1 MTLTIGIDIGGTFT
15 DVVALDQS
23 GNTASFT
30 KVASTPANP
39 AIGVLNG
46 LEKILS
52 MRGERLKDLERLVH
66 SSTVSLN
73 AILERKGAR
82 LGILATEGFGDL
94 LIIGRQKRTEMY
106 DLFND
111 AETPLFLCPR
121 ECIMP
126 IPGRLAPT
134 GEVLKPLDEAAVERA
149 VTELIDIHKVD
160 AIAVCYLFSFIN
172 PEHELKTREI
182 ILRIKPDL
190 KVSLSSEV
198 DCHIREYERLVMTTF
213 DAYVKPITEKYLS
226 SLAERLSEGSNATL
240 QIMQSR
246 GGINGWRLAAQRP
259 ITTAMS
265 GTSAGAIGG
274 AYSGERAGRQNV
286 ITIDIG
292 GTSCDV
298 ALITGGRPLVSTD
311 GKLDKYPLRQKMIDV
326 TSIGAGGGSLAWI
339 DEAGALRVGPQSA
352 GANPGPACYG
362 LGGTEPTITDAS
374 VVLGYLNPHTFG
386 CGELT
391 LHPELA
397 EAALARIAGRVGLT
411 VPGLAIGMHR
421 VLNAR
426 MADAM
431 RLVSIKRGLDARR
444 FALLGLGGGGPV
456 HAAALAQI
464 LSMSCAII
472 PPLPGVLCATGLL
485 AANIEHEHSRT
496 LIQAANTLDPVAL
509 EEAYRSVLAEC
520 AARMKEEGVAPATV
534 RTMRFIDA
542 RYASQSYE
550 LQLSVPD
557 GPITRATIDA
567 LVDDFHAMHER
578 VYGHAQRAQPV
589 VFVTIYGVQ
598 SHKVADP
605 KFIGEVGKGNLD
617 DARKGERRCMF
628 VESQGFLSTPVFE
641 RVLIPPNQPIIGPAI
656 IEQQD
661 TTTVVQPNQSVQADE
676 IGNLIITS
684 IA

>member
-15 DVVALDQS
+15 DVVALDQI
-23 GNTASFT
+23 GNTASFA

-52 MRGERLKDLERLVH
+52 MRSEKLKDLERLVH
-66 SSTVSLN
+66 SSTISLN

-121 ECIMP
+121 ECIMH
-126 IPGRLAPT
+126 IPGRLTPT
-134 GEVLKPLDEAAVERA
+134 GDVLTPLDEPAVERA
-149 VTELIDIHKVD
+149 VLELINTHSVD
-160 AIAVCYLFSFIN
+160 AIAVCYLFSYIN
-172 PEHELKTREI
+172 PEHELRTREI
-182 ILRIKPDL
+182 IKRVKPDL

-226 SLAERLSEGSNATL
+226 SLAERLSESSKATL

-274 AYSGERAGRQNV
+274 GYSGERAGWQDV

-311 GKLDKYPLRQKMIDV
+311 GKLDKYPLRQKTIDV

-339 DEAGALRVGPQSA
+339 DDAGALRVGPQSA

-362 LGGTEPTITDAS
+362 LGGADPTITDAS
-374 VVLGYLNPHTFG
+374 VALGYLNPSTFG
-386 CGELT
+386 CGELA
-391 LHPELA
+391 LYPELA
-397 EAALARIAGRVGLT
+397 DEALSRVAKRVGLT

-431 RLVSIKRGLDARR
+431 GLVSIKRGFDARR
-444 FALLGLGGGGPV
+444 FGLLGLGGGGPV
-456 HAAALAQI
+456 HAAALAKI
-464 LSMSCAII
+464 LSMKCAII

-496 LIQAANTLDPVAL
+496 LIQSAETLDPAVL
-509 EEAYRSVLAEC
+509 EEAYRGVLKEC
-520 AARMKEEGVAPATV
+520 AGRMREEGVPPSAV

-557 GPITRATIDA
+557 GPITPATIKG

-578 VYGHAQRAQPV
+578 VYGHAQRSQPV

-605 KFIGEVGKGNLD
+605 KFSGEVGKGSLK
-617 DARKGERRCMF
+617 DAKKGERQCMF
-628 VESQGFLSTPVFE
+628 SEPRGFVPTPIFE
-641 RVLIPPNQPIIGPAI
+641 RVLIPPDRPIIGPAI

-661 TTTVVQPNQSVQADE
+661 TTTVVQPEQSVQADE
-676 IGNLIITS
+676 IGNLIITR
-684 IA
+684 IE

>member
-15 DVVALDQS
+15 DVVALDKD
-23 GNTASFT
+23 GKTTSFT
-30 KVASTPANP
+30 KVASTPSNP

-46 LEKILS
+46 LEKILG
-52 MRGERLKDLERLVH
+52 MRGQALGDLGRLVH

-82 LGILATEGFGDL
+82 LGLLATEGFGDL

-111 AETPLFLCPR
+111 AETPIFLCPR
-121 ECIMP
+121 ERIMHV
-126 IPGRLAPT
+126 PGRLAPS

-149 VTELIDIHKVD
+149 VRALVEDHKVD
-160 AIAVCYLFSFIN
+160 AIAVCYLFAYIN
-172 PEHELKTREI
+172 PEHELRTREI
-182 ILRIKPDL
+182 IRRIAPDL
-190 KVSLSSEV
+190 MVSISSEV

-226 SLAERLSEGSNATL
+226 SLAERLSQGSDATL

-246 GGINGWRLAAQRP
+246 GGINGWKLAAQRP

-352 GANPGPACYG
+352 GANPGPASYG

-374 VVLGYLNPHTFG
+374 VVLGYLNPRTFG
-386 CGELT
+386 CGELA

-397 EAALARIAGRVGLT
+397 EEALSKVARRVGLT
-411 VPGLAIGMHR
+411 VPGLALGMHR

-426 MADAM
+426 MADAI
-431 RLVSIKRGLDARR
+431 RLVSIKRGFDVRR

-464 LSMSCAII
+464 LSTSSAII

-496 LIQAANTLDPVAL
+496 LIQAADSMDPQAL
-509 EEAYRSVLAEC
+509 EEAYEGVLVEC
-520 AARMKEEGVAPATV
+520 AARMKEEGVPPSAI
-534 RTMRFIDA
+534 RTLRFIDA

-557 GPITRATIDA
+557 GPITRATIEA
-567 LVDDFHAMHER
+567 LVEDFHAMHER
-578 VYGHAQRAQPV
+578 VYGHAQRNQPV

-605 KFIGEVGKGNLD
+605 KFSGDVGKGTLAE
-617 DARKGERRCMF
+617 ARKGERKCMF
-628 VESQGFLSTPVFE
+628 VEADGFVPTPVFD
-641 RVLIPPNQPIIGPAI
+641 RVLLPPNQPIAGPAI

-661 TTTVVQPNQSVQADE
+661 TTTVVQPRQTVRADE

-684 IA
+684 AA

>member
-1 MTLTIGIDIGGTFT
+1 M
-15 DVVALDQS
+15 
-23 GNTASFT
+23 
-30 KVASTPANP
+30 
-39 AIGVLNG
+39 
-46 LEKILS
+46 
-52 MRGERLKDLERLVH
+52 H
-66 SSTVSLN
+66 
-73 AILERKGAR
+73 
-82 LGILATEGFGDL
+82 
-94 LIIGRQKRTEMY
+94 
-106 DLFND
+106 
-111 AETPLFLCPR
+111 
-121 ECIMP
+121 

-134 GEVLKPLDEAAVERA
+134 GAVLKPLDEAAVERA
-149 VTELIDIHKVD
+149 VLELVEVHKVD
-160 AIAVCYLFSFIN
+160 AIAVCYLFSYIN
-172 PEHELKTREI
+172 PDHELRTREI
-182 ILRIKPDL
+182 IRRIKPEL

-213 DAYVKPITEKYLS
+213 DAYVKPITEKYLG

-298 ALITGGRPLVSTD
+298 ALINGGRPLVSTD

-362 LGGTEPTITDAS
+362 LGGIEPTITDAS
-374 VVLGYLNPHTFG
+374 VVLGYLNPRTFG
-386 CGELT
+386 CGELA

-397 EAALARIAGRVGLT
+397 KEALARIATRVGLT
-411 VPGLAIGMHR
+411 VPGLALGMHR
-421 VLNAR
+421 VLNSR
-426 MADAM
+426 MADAI
-431 RLVSIKRGLDARR
+431 RLVSIKRGFDARR

-456 HAAALAQI
+456 HAGALAQI
-464 LSMSCAII
+464 LSTSCAII

-496 LIQAANTLDPVAL
+496 LIQAAETMDPEAL
-509 EEAYRSVLAEC
+509 EDAFRGVLAEC
-520 AARMKEEGVAPATV
+520 ALRMKEEGVPPSAV

-557 GPITRATIDA
+557 GPITRATIQA
-567 LVDDFHAMHER
+567 LVNDFHAMHER
-578 VYGHAQRAQPV
+578 VYGHAQRSQPV

-598 SHKVADP
+598 SYKVADP
-605 KFIGEVGKGNLD
+605 KFSGEVGYGSLD
-617 DARKGERRCMF
+617 DARKDERPCMF
-628 VESQGFLSTPVFE
+628 VEAEGFVSTPVFD
-641 RVLIPPNQPIIGPAI
+641 RVLIPPNQPIVGPAI

-661 TTTVVQPNQSVQADE
+661 TTTVVQPKQSVQADE